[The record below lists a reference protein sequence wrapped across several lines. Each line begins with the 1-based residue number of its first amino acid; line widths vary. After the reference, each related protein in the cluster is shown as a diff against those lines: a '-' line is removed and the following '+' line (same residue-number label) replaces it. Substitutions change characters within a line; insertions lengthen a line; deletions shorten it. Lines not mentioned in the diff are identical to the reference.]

1 MNIKK
6 KLPMK
11 SLFSLIALWVLS
23 TVVFGQDKAL
33 KIIEKGFKANNNVK
47 LEIANKYGQVII
59 NTWQRD
65 SVKVKIK
72 VEGYGKD
79 KDASEKLLSR
89 ADFEFNQIGDFI
101 VVETV
106 VDRSQGFFKDLWN
119 EISDYSKSI
128 LGKSKITINYE
139 VYMPV
144 NGSIDIEQKYGDIYL
159 DNIKG
164 DIKISLS
171 NGNLKIDE
179 VSKDFILDLSFGRA
193 NIRTMR
199 DGFFTLRSAD
209 VEVENANRLDLRSSS
224 STIIANEIKLL
235 KIDSRND
242 NIRLDNI
249 STLRGDGNFTTINIK
264 SLSRTAFIDMN
275 YGELNIIDV
284 QNDFTDIQLKGKSTD
299 FDIMLQEKSLADV
312 NLVGAE
318 EEMTLSYGKYIKS
331 PNETDPKLITVKGT
345 IGIGDSK
352 SGNIDIHADGGR
364 VKLQYKTNQ
373 NSK

>member
-65 SVKVKIK
+65 SIKVKIK

-89 ADFEFNQIGDFI
+89 AEFEFNQIGDFI
-101 VVETV
+101 VIETV

-128 LGKSKITINYE
+128 LGKSKLTIDYE

-144 NGSIDIEQKYGDIYL
+144 NGSVDIEQKYGDIYL

-242 NIRLDNI
+242 NIRLDKI

-312 NLVGAE
+312 SLVGAE

-345 IGIGDSK
+345 IGIGESK